1 MLYLPSLSEELI
13 DILPENIYNYDETN
27 MTDDSGAKTDIVKR
41 GHARQVERK
50 LEHSKQSTSI
60 KFAGNAAGMYL
71 APMIVYNAQNLYA
84 GWANG
89 GPAGTVYD
97 VSNNGLVVVHLKFG
111 SPKCSYLSLSLL
123 PEQRF

>member
-1 MLYLPSLSEELI
+1 MNTLITYQELI

-27 MTDDSGAKTDIVKR
+27 MTNNPGAKTVIVKR
-41 GHARQVERK
+41 GHARRVVRK

-60 KFAGNAAGMYL
+60 MFAGNAAGMYL
-71 APMIVYNAQNLYA
+71 PPMIVYKAQNVYA

-89 GPAGTVYD
+89 GPAGTVY
-97 VSNNGLVVVHLKFG
+97 VSNNGWFDGRTFEIG